1 MKCPAPSKSV
11 VRDRGCSGHS
21 GQVCTPPPL
30 QDTSHL
36 NVHRLTEF
44 ETAPNL
50 LLTAGLASKSR
61 STFTDGKESLHHIFE
76 EADGELPQ
84 AAGLLAGK
92 RTEGAQHPAHG
103 SSQRVHTPQHSPW
116 TFCFDPDRNTADCPI
131 SPLRSPEAFARLSP
145 VLSHT
150 QSNLLQQRPGFSWDR
165 VNLLELGG
173 GTAGVPGP
181 DWPLECSIS
190 RDVMLRI

>member
-103 SSQRVHTPQHSPW
+103 LR
-116 TFCFDPDRNTADCPI
+116 
-131 SPLRSPEAFARLSP
+131 RSP
-145 VLSHT
+145 
-150 QSNLLQQRPGFSWDR
+150 
-165 VNLLELGG
+165 
-173 GTAGVPGP
+173 VP
-181 DWPLECSIS
+181 EC
-190 RDVMLRI
+190 L